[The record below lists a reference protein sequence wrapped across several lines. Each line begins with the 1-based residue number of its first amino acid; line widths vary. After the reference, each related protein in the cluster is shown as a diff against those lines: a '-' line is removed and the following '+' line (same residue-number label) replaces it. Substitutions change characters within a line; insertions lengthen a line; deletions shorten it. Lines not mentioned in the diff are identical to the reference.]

1 VDFEEFA
8 EVVKSRRAIRKFK
21 PDPIPDE
28 YIEKILDVAR
38 WAPSGGNAQPW
49 EFIVVKDPEMKQK
62 IEDLYLRLDHMRSQV
77 WETTRREDLR
87 HWAATMGKPNFAE
100 APVIIVPIGD
110 LRTTYA
116 SVVAVHVLYHLR
128 NLENM
133 ANVTLLIHL
142 AAVALG
148 LGVQWVSIEEPSMG
162 PFKNLLGIPE
172 IYHIYSIVPMG
183 YPAYQPAP
191 AYRRELEAITH
202 SDKYEM
208 SKYRTDEQI
217 IEHIATLR
225 KTTRGMKNISL
236 EDSSSEN

>member
-1 VDFEEFA
+1 MDFEEFA
-8 EVVKSRRAIRKFK
+8 EVVRSRRAIRTFK

-28 YIEKILDVAR
+28 DIEKILDVAR

-62 IEDLYLRLDHMRSQV
+62 IEDLYLRLDHKRSQV

-133 ANVTLLIHL
+133 TNVTLLIHL

-148 LGVQWVSIEEPSMG
+148 LGVQWVSIESPLWAPS
-162 PFKNLLGIPE
+162 
-172 IYHIYSIVPMG
+172 
-183 YPAYQPAP
+183 
-191 AYRRELEAITH
+191 
-202 SDKYEM
+202 
-208 SKYRTDEQI
+208 
-217 IEHIATLR
+217 
-225 KTTRGMKNISL
+225 
-236 EDSSSEN
+236 